1 MSGAVAPADVSA
13 QGLLPLELQ
22 LLSLFILGLFL
33 AWVVRLIRAQRLTLR
48 DSLLW
53 LLTTVAALV
62 VTAFPQLLVLL
73 AHAVGVQVPANAIFG
88 VAILYLA
95 VNVLHVTLH
104 ASASAASVRRLTQ
117 ECALL
122 RAELEELRDERTGA
136 AASREREDRRAATG
150 S

>member
-1 MSGAVAPADVSA
+1 MIGEAH
-13 QGLLPLELQ
+13 GLLPLELQ
-22 LLSLFILGLFL
+22 LLSLAVLGLFL

-53 LLTTVAALV
+53 LVTTVAALV
-62 VTAFPQLLVLL
+62 VTAFPQLLVVL

-104 ASASAASVRRLTQ
+104 ASASAASVRRLAQ
-117 ECALL
+117 ECAVL
-122 RAELEELRDERTGA
+122 RAELEELRAAHARP
-136 AASREREDRRAATG
+136 AASERRDRRAASG